1 MTGGE
6 AEICIAKSFQM
17 THLFVFFFVLYLF
30 WINVLK
36 IAIEMSDFSMF

>member
-6 AEICIAKSFQM
+6 AEICIAKSFQI
-17 THLFVFFFVLYLF
+17 THVFFFFVLYLF

-36 IAIEMSDFSMF
+36 IAIEISDFLMS